1 MDKFAGGLS
10 HKYMFNKNSYLK
22 SSLAATY
29 SQDRTFADQL
39 THEMKLVPVG
49 DIRNKKWDIVF
60 NSYLN
65 KRLSSRHVNRS
76 GVTLTELIYN
86 LDYKVSPD
94 FGLDKPMEQIA
105 KGDGRSTM
113 LSAYTSSVIDIN
125 NNLSASIGLT
135 AQYFT
140 LYKNWTLE
148 PRLALKWK
156 FFPQHSLALAYG
168 LHSRREKLDYYFIET
183 EVKGEKKTNKYLD
196 FSKAHHFG
204 LTYDWN
210 INSNLHL
217 KVEPYYQHL
226 YSIPVEEG
234 TSFSIINHQ
243 QFYLDKILVNK
254 GLGQNYGIDLTF
266 EQYLNKGFYYML
278 TGSLFKSKYKGGDGI
293 WRNTRLAR
301 GYIFNLLGGKE
312 WMVGK
317 QKQNMF
323 SLNSRL
329 FLHGGDRYT
338 PLDEDKTHD
347 LKEIEFDE
355 TRAYS
360 KKFDPA
366 INGDISPSYKINK
379 RKLSHEFSIKV
390 LNVGGYTGM
399 HYYEYNENTNNIK
412 KEKGVGLI
420 PNISY
425 KIQF

>member
-1 MDKFAGGLS
+1 
-10 HKYMFNKNSYLK
+10 MFNKNSYLK

-140 LYKNWTLE
+140 LNKNWTLE

-196 FSKAHHFG
+196 FSKANHFG

-210 INSNLHL
+210 INSNLHF

-266 EQYLNKGFYYML
+266 EQYLNKL
-278 TGSLFKSKYKGGDGI
+278 
-293 WRNTRLAR
+293 
-301 GYIFNLLGGKE
+301 
-312 WMVGK
+312 
-317 QKQNMF
+317 
-323 SLNSRL
+323 
-329 FLHGGDRYT
+329 
-338 PLDEDKTHD
+338 
-347 LKEIEFDE
+347 
-355 TRAYS
+355 
-360 KKFDPA
+360 
-366 INGDISPSYKINK
+366 
-379 RKLSHEFSIKV
+379 
-390 LNVGGYTGM
+390 
-399 HYYEYNENTNNIK
+399 
-412 KEKGVGLI
+412 
-420 PNISY
+420 
-425 KIQF
+425 